1 VAVTALYNSQ
11 GVFLGT
17 FLVQVGTDADAEKVR
32 RHYSGQI
39 IDGCE

>member
-1 VAVTALYNSQ
+1 VTALHNSA
-11 GVFLGT
+11 GAFLGT
-17 FLVQVGTDADAEKVR
+17 FLVQVGSETDAEKVR